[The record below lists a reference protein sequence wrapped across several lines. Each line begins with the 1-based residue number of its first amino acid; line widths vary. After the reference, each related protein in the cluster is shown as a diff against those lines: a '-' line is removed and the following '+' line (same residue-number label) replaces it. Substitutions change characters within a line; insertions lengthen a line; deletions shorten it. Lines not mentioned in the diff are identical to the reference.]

1 MLYGH
6 SNSWN
11 ICKNVTLFQHIFRR
25 VSIWFWNTLNTH
37 ACFYKK
43 EIAKWTL
50 YQNIYILIWQREV
63 FRRRLKCLCMV
74 LCKNKE
80 FRQLCCIFFSIEFT
94 LYFLQRISHRNLKR
108 ILYNCLKVSWRIIK
122 IITLWMLVF
131 LRNVS
136 DLKPKLLSEGWKSF
150 HSNDFRDERLLIC
163 NAGVVLLVT
172 EDIERKT
179 ARGI

>member
-1 MLYGH
+1 
-6 SNSWN
+6 
-11 ICKNVTLFQHIFRR
+11 
-25 VSIWFWNTLNTH
+25 
-37 ACFYKK
+37 
-43 EIAKWTL
+43 
-50 YQNIYILIWQREV
+50 
-63 FRRRLKCLCMV
+63 
-74 LCKNKE
+74 
-80 FRQLCCIFFSIEFT
+80 
-94 LYFLQRISHRNLKR
+94 
-108 ILYNCLKVSWRIIK
+108 
-122 IITLWMLVF
+122 MLVF